1 MLQSFPLLAV
11 SLLIYAALGLTL
23 EPGQTPWYD
32 HEAITIL
39 MMSGDSWRIAA
50 GHVFIGFSLI
60 LLFVELLRATRSG
73 GASIMNHALSVLV
86 FIVALLMFLTV
97 QGYGNSI
104 FFLFTAMT
112 FTDFMAGFII
122 TTATTRRDIGFG
134 PVRE

>member
-1 MLQSFPLLAV
+1 MLASFPLLAI
-11 SLLIYAALGLTL
+11 SLVIYAALSLTL
-23 EPGQTPWYD
+23 EPGTMPWYD
-32 HEAITIL
+32 HEAVTIE
-39 MMSGDSWRIAA
+39 MMSGDVWRIAA
-50 GHVFIGFSLI
+50 GHVFIGFSLV

-86 FIVALLMFLTV
+86 FIGALLMFISV

-104 FFLFTAMT
+104 FFLYTAMT

-134 PVRE
+134 PARQ

>member
-11 SLLIYAALGLTL
+11 SFVIYAGLSLTL
-23 EPGQTPWYD
+23 TPGEMPWYD
-32 HEAITIL
+32 SEALTIA
-39 MMSGDSWRIAA
+39 MMSGDIWRLTS
-50 GHVFIGFSLI
+50 GHLFIGFSLI

-73 GASIMNHALSVLV
+73 GASLMNHALSVLV
-86 FIVALLMFLTV
+86 FIGALLMFITV

-104 FFLFTAMT
+104 FFLFTSMT

-122 TTATTRRDIGFG
+122 TTATARRDIGFG